1 LNQAVNDCGGEP
13 KKIMNQMKR
22 MTVLTCGVLLLG
34 GCGSATLDEY
44 LPDKSVE
51 YKREK
56 QADRNL
62 EVPPDLTSTRVND
75 RMRVPD
81 NYVGVATNY
90 SEFMTDR
97 RLRGADGGGSTI
109 NAVVPENPDM
119 RIQRD
124 KDMRWLV
131 IDASADAVWDRVL
144 DFWQDQGIL
153 LEEQDPELGIMRTS
167 WLENRASIER
177 DIITDTI
184 RSVFDG
190 LYETSERDQYRLR
203 FERLGDNRTEIF
215 LTHYGMQEVI
225 QADVNAQTQTTV
237 WTPRDRDPELEIV
250 MLRRLMVFLGAA
262 DERARSQLAAAGRSE
277 TRSQL
282 VQGRD
287 GVKLVIGEDFARS
300 WRLVGLSLDRVGF
313 AVEDRDRSEGVY
325 YVRYND
331 PAAEAEQGGL
341 LSSLKFWGDD
351 EGKDSPEYRIRL
363 APENKNTVVTVL
375 DAEGQRDQT
384 NTARRILNLL
394 REQIR

>member
-1 LNQAVNDCGGEP
+1 MNEAAKDGGRESL
-13 KKIMNQMKR
+13 KLMNQMKQ
-22 MTVLTCGVLLLG
+22 MAVVTCGLLLLG
-34 GCGSATLDEY
+34 GCGSVDVDEY

-97 RLRGADGGGSTI
+97 RLRGADGGARVV
-109 NAVVPENPDM
+109 NAVMPQNPNM
-119 RIQRD
+119 RIERD
-124 KDMRWLV
+124 QDMRWLV

-190 LYETSERDQYRLR
+190 LYETSERDQYRMR
-203 FERLGDNRTEIF
+203 FERLSDERTEVF

-225 QADVNAQTQTTV
+225 QPDTTGQTQTTV

-287 GVKLVIGEDFARS
+287 GVKLVIGEDFVRS

-313 AVEDRDRSEGVY
+313 AVEDRDRSQGIY

-363 APENKNTVVTVL
+363 VPEDKNTVVTVL
-375 DAEGQRDQT
+375 DAKGQRDQT